1 MSWIDELYKTYEKG
15 IIIPEDIT
23 KYRNRAIKP
32 LLPLFHQLQKSGL
45 EIIIDSY
52 GQYLGAKIIDD
63 KADQKIIVPCTEQ
76 SAARTTNDSPHPL
89 CDKIQYCAKDYQKYI
104 ESWLCLIQ
112 KLGISKERIIKEF
125 LKNKSKSYY
134 ESYYKQ
140 QKNWFEDSGNE
151 PMLNAISKFVTE
163 FEIVEHLIKKEIVKN
178 PIFTAFELTFNEED
192 FEKFNVNND
201 SIYSIISEEI
211 QLQGYEINSDLKNK
225 IFSNKKKVK
234 VKEGDKTAFNY
245 SVNLAEAIVGI
256 ADLLVRWKVY
266 IPNKLETRCWKN
278 RELMDSWVTYSSQNE
293 EASEI
298 CFVTG
303 TLKSIARTHP
313 KGIIDT
319 VTNAKLISA
328 NDSDGFT
335 FRGRFI
341 EDFQACTVSTE
352 ISHKAHSALK
362 WLISR
367 QGYQNG
373 TQTIVSWAVTGEET
387 PDMFADSISLFDEA
401 DEDRIIEISHVT
413 PSDAGQTFARKLS
426 KKIAGYKADLSR
438 AKKIVLMG
446 LDSAGPGRISI
457 TYYRELS
464 GSDFLER
471 IENWH
476 FQMAWHFLDSIQ
488 DPNENKKKHY
498 GYFASAPAPATIAE
512 ACYGT
517 KRDKDFVKYK
527 KSMIERLLPCIIE
540 GKPIPV
546 DIVDLAVRKASNR
559 LVFKVEEHWQW
570 ERTLS
575 VACALYSCYSIR
587 NIHNIKKIKN
597 MALENER
604 TDRDYLYG
612 RLLAVAEHI
621 EETALRIAK
630 ENRDTTASRLMQ
642 RFSDYPF
649 STWRS
654 IELALK
660 PYESRILSAK
670 WGPGFLVNKRK
681 LIDEIHAKFESVE
694 DYKKDSRLTG
704 LYLLGYHCQRL
715 DLAPQKNKEDKESEI
730 ENN

>member
-1 MSWIDELYKTYEKG
+1 MSWIEELYKTYEKG
-15 IIIPEDIT
+15 INIPEDNT

-45 EIIIDSY
+45 EININSY

-89 CDKIQYCAKDYQKYI
+89 CDKIQYCAKDYQMYI
-104 ESWLCLIQ
+104 ESWLCFIQ

-140 QKNWFEDSGNE
+140 QKNWFENSGNE

-163 FEIVEHLIKKEIVKN
+163 FEIVELLIKKEIVKN

-192 FEKFNVNND
+192 FERFNVGND
-201 SIYSIISEEI
+201 SMYSIISEEI
-211 QLQGYEINSDLKNK
+211 QFQGYEINSDLKNK

-234 VKEGDKTAFNY
+234 IKEEDKTAFNY
-245 SVNLAEAIVGI
+245 SVNLVEAIVGI
-256 ADLLVRWKVY
+256 ADLLVRWKVN

-293 EASEI
+293 EAGEI

-303 TLKSIARTHP
+303 TRKSIARTHP

-319 VTNAKLISA
+319 VTNAKIISA

-341 EDFQACTVSTE
+341 EDIQACAVSTE

-373 TQTIVSWAVTGEET
+373 TQTIVSWAVTGEST
-387 PDMFADSISLFDEA
+387 PDVFADSLSIFEESDEEKIKEIATISY
-401 DEDRIIEISHVT
+401 
-413 PSDAGQTFARKLS
+413 SDAGQTFARKLS
-426 KKIAGYKADLSR
+426 TKIEGYR
-438 AKKIVLMG
+438 AELKNAEKIVVMG
-446 LDSAGPGRISI
+446 LDSSGPGRISI

-471 IENWH
+471 LENWH
-476 FQMAWHFLDSIQ
+476 KKMAWHFHVFINDTK
-488 DPNENKKKHY
+488 DKKKFY
-498 GYFASAPAPATIAE
+498 SGDIVYAPAPTTIAE
-512 ACYGT
+512 VCYGT
-517 KRDKDFVKYK
+517 KRDEDFK
-527 KSMIERLLPCIIE
+527 KFKRSMIERLLPCIID
-540 GKPIPV
+540 GRPLPV
-546 DIVDLAVRKASNR
+546 DIVFTAVNKASNR
-559 LVFKVEEHWQW
+559 IGFEKSWQW
-570 ERTLS
+570 EQTLS
-575 VACALYSCYSIR
+575 VACALYRCYSSR
-587 NIHNIKKIKN
+587 NINNKN
-597 MALENER
+597 EYTMALENER

-621 EETALRIAK
+621 EETALHITK

-681 LIDEIHAKFESVE
+681 LIDEIHSKFESVE

-715 DLAPQKNKEDKESEI
+715 DLKAKKQDEKIDNDNINE
-730 ENN
+730 